1 MHGMGQEME
10 SLKEIP
16 QNGIQKQT
24 IADAL
29 SSFHG
34 HGKPSVFESAMK
46 SQIAL
51 KVLSGFGKSLPV
63 TSQTKKHGKVYHQV
77 CLYMYKDNTSE
88 TSLKPVPKSWMQ

>member
-1 MHGMGQEME
+1 ME
-10 SLKEIP
+10 FKSKL
-16 QNGIQKQT
+16 
-24 IADAL
+24 ADAL

-34 HGKPSVFESAMK
+34 RGKPSVFESAMK

-77 CLYMYKDNTSE
+77 CLYMYKDNTIE
-88 TSLKPVPKSWMQ
+88 TSLKPVPKSWMQWRENLL